1 MKSKKQKK
9 ELSMARLM
17 LKMMAYRPGL
27 YAVNCL
33 LWAMIHVLP
42 LVMGLLYK
50 EFFQILT
57 PHSDFWNSLAVI
69 CALTL
74 AYTLGRMVNIYLG
87 ANADNLHRF
96 TMSALLRRNM
106 FESILKKP
114 GAAAVPWASG
124 EALNCFRDDADTIEN
139 TISWTLD
146 FIGTLTFV
154 VVALTIML
162 NINVKI
168 TLLVFAPMVIV
179 VGVVQM
185 LREKLQQ
192 YREAAR
198 EATGMVTGA
207 MGEIFGAVQ
216 AIKVAGEE
224 EHVLGYLEELNHKRH
239 KFMLRDTLL
248 SQALNSVFHNTVN
261 LGTGFILLLAAG
273 LMKKGELSIGDLS
286 LFIFYLNFISDFTSF
301 YGSFIANVR
310 QGKISFERIAELM
323 QEATPEGAVAHTR
336 MPLKD
341 AESKRKIAAGRKT
354 EAERKTEAGRKT
366 EKGRMAE
373 VKKEA
378 EAEALRELQVKGLT
392 YLYESSGNGVE
403 DVSFTLKKGSFTV
416 ITGRIGSGK
425 STLLKVLLGL
435 LPAQKGSIYWNSRE
449 LKEPGEFLTKPHCAY
464 TPQIPRL
471 VSDTVRNNILFG
483 LKEEDTDLPE
493 ALHSAVFEE
502 DISQLEQGLD
512 TVVGPRGV
520 KLSGGQIQRVAVARM
535 FARKASLMVF
545 DDISSALDVETENK
559 LWNRLFGKHPAA
571 SLVVSNRRLA
581 LKQADQIIVMKDGRV
596 DAVGTLEELLQ
607 TNEEM
612 QAIWG

>member
-1 MKSKKQKK
+1 M
-9 ELSMARLM
+9 
-17 LKMMAYRPGL
+17 
-27 YAVNCL
+27 
-33 LWAMIHVLP
+33 
-42 LVMGLLYK
+42 
-50 EFFQILT
+50 
-57 PHSDFWNSLAVI
+57 
-69 CALTL
+69 
-74 AYTLGRMVNIYLG
+74 
-87 ANADNLHRF
+87 
-96 TMSALLRRNM
+96 
-106 FESILKKP
+106 
-114 GAAAVPWASG
+114 
-124 EALNCFRDDADTIEN
+124 
-139 TISWTLD
+139 
-146 FIGTLTFV
+146 
-154 VVALTIML
+154 
-162 NINVKI
+162 
-168 TLLVFAPMVIV
+168 
-179 VGVVQM
+179 
-185 LREKLQQ
+185 
-192 YREAAR
+192 
-198 EATGMVTGA
+198 
-207 MGEIFGAVQ
+207 
-216 AIKVAGEE
+216 
-224 EHVLGYLEELNHKRH
+224 
-239 KFMLRDTLL
+239 
-248 SQALNSVFHNTVN
+248 
-261 LGTGFILLLAAG
+261 
-273 LMKKGELSIGDLS
+273 
-286 LFIFYLNFISDFTSF
+286 
-301 YGSFIANVR
+301 
-310 QGKISFERIAELM
+310 
-323 QEATPEGAVAHTR
+323 
-336 MPLKD
+336 
-341 AESKRKIAAGRKT
+341 
-354 EAERKTEAGRKT
+354 
-366 EKGRMAE
+366 
-373 VKKEA
+373 
-378 EAEALRELQVKGLT
+378 
-392 YLYESSGNGVE
+392 E

-559 LWNRLFGKHPAA
+559 LWNRLFGKRPAA